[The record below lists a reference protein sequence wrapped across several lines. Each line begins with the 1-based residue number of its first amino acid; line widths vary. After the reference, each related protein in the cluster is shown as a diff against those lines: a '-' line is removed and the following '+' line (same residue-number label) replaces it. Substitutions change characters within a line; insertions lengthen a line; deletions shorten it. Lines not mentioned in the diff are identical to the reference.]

1 MEELN
6 NENKRK
12 MTIDIAK
19 LSKTIILL
27 TLLIFIVAFGPFCLI
42 WHDGGHALLSVF
54 SSFTNLIILLVAQI
68 LGLAVHELIHGITW
82 ACFSK
87 NGFRSISFGI
97 FWKQFM
103 PYCHCSDP
111 LKIRYYIIGAL
122 MPCFLLGIMPVV
134 VAYCIS
140 NASLLIFG
148 ALFIAAALGDI
159 LIVWT
164 IRKENVDSMVIDHPS
179 EPGCYIID

>member
-1 MEELN
+1 M
-6 NENKRK
+6 
-12 MTIDIAK
+12 
-19 LSKTIILL
+19 
-27 TLLIFIVAFGPFCLI
+27 
-42 WHDGGHALLSVF
+42 
-54 SSFTNLIILLVAQI
+54 
-68 LGLAVHELIHGITW
+68 
-82 ACFSK
+82 
-87 NGFRSISFGI
+87 
-97 FWKQFM
+97 
-103 PYCHCSDP
+103 
-111 LKIRYYIIGAL
+111 
-122 MPCFLLGIMPVV
+122 LGIMPVV